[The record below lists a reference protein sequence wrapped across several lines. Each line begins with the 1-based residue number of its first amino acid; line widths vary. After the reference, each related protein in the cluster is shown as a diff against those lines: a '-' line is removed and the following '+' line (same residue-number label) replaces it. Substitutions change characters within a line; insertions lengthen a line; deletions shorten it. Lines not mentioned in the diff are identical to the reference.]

1 LDIVIWN
8 LFGPILRSGGVCNLL
23 FPVSQGQVCK
33 TKLFVMTKIVDLQT
47 YRTRALEQRGFGPW
61 QKRFG
66 ESFDSKTRIVDLS
79 DSTLY
84 YLAQPGESSSIAYY
98 EFIMGILDLGTAS
111 KFHYLGNR
119 DQMMVV
125 DIHLFLADQMRFEMM
140 RRLEWIRSFE
150 GGQYSLL
157 DMVQE
162 FEKIKT
168 KCRQHPPILS
178 KSNSDYATYTELT
191 SGDKDVFIRR
201 MLQEA
206 LDAFKERL

>member
-1 LDIVIWN
+1 MRVTFRHPN
-8 LFGPILRSGGVCNLL
+8 
-23 FPVSQGQVCK
+23 
-33 TKLFVMTKIVDLQT
+33 TKLSAMPKIVDLQT

-162 FEKIKT
+162 FEKVKT

>member
-1 LDIVIWN
+1 
-8 LFGPILRSGGVCNLL
+8 
-23 FPVSQGQVCK
+23 
-33 TKLFVMTKIVDLQT
+33 MTKVVDLQT
-47 YRTRALEQRGFGPW
+47 YRTKALEQRGFGPW

-66 ESFDSKTRIVDLS
+66 ESESFDSKTRIAGLS

-98 EFIMGILDLGTAS
+98 EFIMGILDLGAAS

-119 DQMMVV
+119 DQMIVV

-140 RRLEWIRSFE
+140 RRLGWIRTFE
-150 GGQYSLL
+150 GGKYSLL
-157 DMVQE
+157 NMVQD

-168 KCRQHPPILS
+168 KCRQHPPLLVE
-178 KSNSDYATYTELT
+178 SNPAYTTYTQLT
-191 SGDKDVFIRR
+191 IGDKEVFIRR

>member
-23 FPVSQGQVCK
+23 FPVFQGQVCK

-119 DQMMVV
+119 DQMKVV